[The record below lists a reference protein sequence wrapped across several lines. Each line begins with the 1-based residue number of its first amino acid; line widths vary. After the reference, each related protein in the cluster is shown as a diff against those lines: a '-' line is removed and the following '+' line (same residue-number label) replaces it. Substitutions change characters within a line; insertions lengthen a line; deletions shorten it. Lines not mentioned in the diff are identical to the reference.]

1 MGKFIH
7 KILYRT
13 LPLEGYLRAVS
24 RLFFLWQRLGIGRE
38 APATEYVYHLPK
50 LVRAGDTC
58 IDIGANLGYYARTI
72 SRLAGPAG
80 KVYAVEPVA
89 PIRKVLSRNLR
100 RCANTEILPYALG
113 TESKPIVMAN
123 DSARETGYFG
133 TGQNFVNDAGGRA
146 DVEFT
151 AQMRRGSELFGKL
164 ERLDFIKCDIEGY
177 EVIVM
182 REMRPLLDIR
192 ALRRSLDD
200 IGLLKAA
207 GFAYQEG
214 LTVPKDIC
222 PQPGDRDQAAV
233 LSGMAASDQAY
244 ALFFG
249 NAEDAARE
257 NRLLRKLSPKT
268 HLLSLIHISEP
279 TRP

>member
-133 TGQNFVNDAGGRA
+133 T
-146 DVEFT
+146 

-182 REMRPLLDIR
+182 REMRPLLERHRPTVLIETGGENR
-192 ALRRSLDD
+192 PQIVALFT
-200 IGLLKAA
+200 GLGYRGYTLEH
-207 GFAYQEG
+207 GQEIP
-214 LTVPKDIC
+214 LTEDSTKDIIF
-222 PQPGDRDQAAV
+222 R
-233 LSGMAASDQAY
+233 Y
-244 ALFFG
+244 A
-249 NAEDAARE
+249 
-257 NRLLRKLSPKT
+257 
-268 HLLSLIHISEP
+268 H
-279 TRP
+279 

>member
-1 MGKFIH
+1 MPFITIAPVKTLIH

-13 LPLEGYLRAVS
+13 LPLEAYLRSVS
-24 RLFFLWQRLGIGRE
+24 RLFFLWQRLGIGRY
-38 APATEYVYHLPK
+38 APATEYVYHLPQ
-50 LVRAGDTC
+50 LVRAGDTA

-80 KVYAVEPVA
+80 RVFAVEPVA

-100 RCANTEILPYALG
+100 RCGNVEILPYALG

-133 TGQNFVNDAGGRA
+133 TGQNFVNEGGSKA

-177 EVIVM
+177 EVVVM
-182 REMRPLLDIR
+182 TEMQPLLERHHPTVLIETGGENR
-192 ALRRSLDD
+192 PQIVALFT
-200 IGLLKAA
+200 GLGYTGYTLEH
-207 GFAYQEG
+207 GQEVP
-214 LTVPKDIC
+214 LTEGSTKDIIF
-222 PQPGDRDQAAV
+222 R
-233 LSGMAASDQAY
+233 Y
-244 ALFFG
+244 A
-249 NAEDAARE
+249 
-257 NRLLRKLSPKT
+257 
-268 HLLSLIHISEP
+268 H
-279 TRP
+279 